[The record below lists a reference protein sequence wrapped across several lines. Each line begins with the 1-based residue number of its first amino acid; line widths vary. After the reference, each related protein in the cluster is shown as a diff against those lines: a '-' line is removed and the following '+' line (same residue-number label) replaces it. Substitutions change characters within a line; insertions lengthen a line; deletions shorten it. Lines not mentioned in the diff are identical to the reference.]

1 MPGTVDASTR
11 LLLTRARG
19 VPSSVTMVSWTAL
32 LILAAA
38 STDGGTDAEPAPAAT
53 APPASPA
60 RQRTVIPPSAFTVF
74 KEDSGP
80 VNYYSVGSD
89 EGVPILKGVYKPGLG
104 NVVLMGQVPEKA
116 RQAVKSVGWR
126 WRAHVFPRDAN
137 DCGPG
142 APDEAASVFLVFKA
156 GLKLMAV
163 KYSWATVGTVG
174 TSCQVNRGWFFDR
187 DTIIVQVG
195 GPLDVWTSYTF
206 DPRREFVK
214 RFGGKLEDVPD
225 FVAFGVMTDG
235 DNSKTPAEADYAR
248 LRGRVVSAP

>member
-1 MPGTVDASTR
+1 MPERVDASTR
-11 LLLTRARG
+11 VLLTRARG
-19 VPSSVTMVSWTAL
+19 VPSSVPMVSWTAL
-32 LILAAA
+32 FLLAVA
-38 STDGGTDAEPAPAAT
+38 SADAGTDAQPAAAT
-53 APPASPA
+53 APTAAAGS
-60 RQRTVIPPSAFTVF
+60 RQRTVIPPAAFTVF

-89 EGVPILKGVYKPGLG
+89 EGVPILRGVYKPGLR

-116 RQAVKSVGWR
+116 RQAVKSVSWR

-142 APDEAASVFLVFKA
+142 TSDEAASIFLVFKA
-156 GLKLMAV
+156 GMKLMAV

-174 TSCQVNRGWFFDR
+174 TTCQSNRGWFFDR
-187 DTIIVQVG
+187 DTIILQVG

-206 DPRREFVK
+206 NPRQEFVK

-235 DNSKTPAEADYAR
+235 DNSKTPAEADYADF
-248 LRGRVVSAP
+248 VVEW